1 MTRMDVSTATFERE
15 VVEASKTVPVVVDFW
30 APWCGPCRTLG
41 PTLDKVAEAFGGRV
55 KLVKINSDENPEL
68 SQAFNIR
75 SIPNVIAF
83 KDGRAVAQFMGA
95 HSRGASPRVLRSA
108 RAVGRRGERC
118 APPRRPS
125 RPATSTKPPSCSR
138 RCRATSRSPI
148 ASRRSSKASRS
159 RKPAPAAPSE
169 AELRE
174 QLGIDPLDHDARIK
188 LASVLAGKRR
198 FREAMEELLEVVRL
212 GRHSQADA
220 ARDAAAVAVHAGGV
234 GARARRRVPPQAR
247 ERAALAMQRTL
258 ITIGIA
264 VLVAGLLWPWL
275 SKLGLGRLP
284 GDFRI
289 QTGNSVFYFP
299 LATCLLVSVVLSLI
313 LWLLRR

>member
-1 MTRMDVSTATFERE
+1 MTHMDVSTATFERE

-55 KLVKINSDENPEL
+55 KLVKINSDENPDL

-95 HSRGASPRVLRSA
+95 VPEAQVREFFGQLVPSPGEEALRAAEAALAAGNVDTAAELLANVPRDIALADRIATLEQGIAFAKAGADGP
-108 RAVGRRGERC
+108 G
-118 APPRRPS
+118 
-125 RPATSTKPPSCSR
+125 
-138 RCRATSRSPI
+138 
-148 ASRRSSKASRS
+148 
-159 RKPAPAAPSE
+159 E

-174 QLGIDPLDHDARIK
+174 QIGIDPLDHDARIK

-212 GRHSQADA
+212 GRHSQADE
-220 ARDAAAVAVHAGGV
+220 
-234 GARARRRVPPQAR
+234 ARAQLVSLF
-247 ERAALAMQRTL
+247 ALA
-258 ITIGIA
+258 A
-264 VLVAGLLWPWL
+264 PEPALVAEYRR
-275 SKLGLGRLP
+275 K
-284 GDFRI
+284 
-289 QTGNSVFYFP
+289 
-299 LATCLLVSVVLSLI
+299 LATALH
-313 LWLLRR
+313 